1 VALVAISLIA
11 PAPAVG
17 ATDLSS
23 EEVRSLAA
31 RAADDADALRRLRA
45 VDEVDGVPV
54 DLPTA
59 LDGARGD
66 QLAARLRTLAADP
79 APGSTAPNAAT
90 ARARAGSILADRRF
104 RPAPA
109 PRPFRGVLESV
120 SRRLHPVQ
128 DALVGAWRWLA
139 ARLPGGERSLW
150 GILGAAAVLIAAV
163 VSARIARRRARAQ
176 ASPPRDRSGARAAD
190 PGALERAAE
199 EAERAGDLRAAVRLR
214 FQAGLLRLDRAR
226 VIEWHPSLTSAD
238 IRRRLGSPTFA
249 RLARSF
255 DEIVYGGRDPRA
267 EDVAGARRGWAE
279 LIEAFRPARGGG
291 RA

>member
-1 VALVAISLIA
+1 MALVAACLVVTS
-11 PAPAVG
+11 PAA

-31 RAADDADALRRLRA
+31 RALDDADALRLLRTT
-45 VDEVDGVPV
+45 DEVDGVPV
-54 DLPTA
+54 DISAA

-79 APGSTAPNAAT
+79 APGSSAPDAAA
-90 ARARAGSILADRRF
+90 ARARAGSILAHRRF
-104 RPAPA
+104 RSAPA
-109 PRPFRGVLESV
+109 PRPFRGILESV
-120 SRRLHPVQ
+120 SRRLQPVQ

-139 ARLPGGERSLW
+139 ARMPGGERSLW
-150 GILGAAAVLIAAV
+150 GILGLAAVLVAAAV
-163 VSARIARRRARAQ
+163 SAGIARRRARPG
-176 ASPPRDRSGARAAD
+176 ASPPRGRAATTPD
-190 PGALERAAE
+190 ARALERAAE
-199 EAERAGDLRAAVRLR
+199 EAERAGDLGAAVRLR

-226 VIEWHPSLTSAD
+226 VIEWHPSLTSAE
-238 IRRRLGSPTFA
+238 IRRRLRSPAFA
-249 RLARSF
+249 RLARNF

-279 LIEAFRPARGGG
+279 LIEASAPARGAN